1 VLDFSNCKINLG
13 LNIVSKRADGY
24 HDLETIFYPI
34 PFCDALEII
43 ADKKPGST
51 ANDTGQGIRFS
62 TSGLSIPGS
71 AAANLCIKAYQLIK
85 TDFPELPPVQMHLHK
100 VVPMGA
106 GLGGGSSN
114 GAFALRLLN
123 QKFELG
129 IDQNQLLHYALQLGS
144 DCPFFMVNKPC
155 YATSRGEV
163 LEPIGVDLSGC
174 TIVLINPG
182 IHVSTNKAFASIKP
196 KKPGINCRDIISQ
209 PISNW
214 RESLVNDFEA
224 GVFQL
229 HPELDAIKAG
239 LYQSGAV
246 YAAMS
251 GSGSTLYGIFEKPPV
266 DLPAYD
272 PSFLVKQMTL

>member
-1 VLDFSNCKINLG
+1 MLDFSNCKINLG

-43 ADKKPGST
+43 EDKNPGNT
-51 ANDTGQGIRFS
+51 ANDTDQGIRFS

-71 AAANLCIKAYQLIK
+71 ATANLCIKAYHLIK
-85 TDFPELPPVQMHLHK
+85 TDFPKLPPVQMHLHK
-100 VVPMGA
+100 VIPMGA

-129 IDQNQLLHYALQLGS
+129 IDQNQLLLYALQLGS
-144 DCPFFMVNKPC
+144 DCPFFIVNKPC
-155 YATSRGEV
+155 YATSRGEM
-163 LEPIGVDLSGC
+163 LEPIGVDLSGYA
-174 TIVLINPG
+174 IVLINPG
-182 IHVSTNKAFASIKP
+182 IHVSTNEAFASVKP

-214 RESLVNDFEA
+214 RESLANDFEA

-239 LYQSGAV
+239 LYQTGAV

-266 DLPAYD
+266 NLPAYD